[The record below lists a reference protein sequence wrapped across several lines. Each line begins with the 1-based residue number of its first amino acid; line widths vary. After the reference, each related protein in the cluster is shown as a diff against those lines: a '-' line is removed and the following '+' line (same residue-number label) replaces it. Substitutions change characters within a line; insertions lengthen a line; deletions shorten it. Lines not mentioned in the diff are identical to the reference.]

1 MSTRGVAVPYASEHG
16 DRTRLRQFWELFQR
30 YSPSQGWATL
40 LLLLAALFIVGD
52 SVLAADWV
60 DAPGLQMT
68 LALSAITGLLLSKA
82 RLPWFVL
89 LVVGLAVGFIVVV
102 WQTSS
107 LIEGEPLAEQ
117 VRVLWNRLTTW
128 WQAARGGGIS
138 NDLLPFTLVILSAGW
153 VIGFFAS
160 WFIFRRN
167 NVWVGVVLMATAI
180 LTNLS
185 FLPERFGSRFFLFM
199 FFALLLVV
207 RMTVILNHDKW
218 RRTGVQ
224 FSPVGGWLTMHAAVW
239 ISVIVLLLAAWLPM
253 NAIVSRPLANL
264 WKTARSPV
272 ERVEDDFAR
281 LFSGIPS
288 RKNTAGRL
296 FGKTL
301 PFIGKISFDGEVVFL
316 ADTPYP
322 SYWLS
327 RTYSE
332 YTSQGWKAGEVSPI
346 EVGPELPTPGRSDS
360 FKRMKV
366 EQTVQLSFNSTDFLA
381 GGNLDWISREGE
393 VGALAPKT
401 FVVDLYNPAADAALP
416 EDLREAAALMRE
428 ELDNPNRETEFTESL
443 IYRFLPEDLVPVNFV
458 YSNNPVDN
466 FERLV
471 RVHIERKAPTT
482 PDIVS
487 YSFDEELE
495 QNSLYAIS
503 SFVSLAT
510 DDDLR
515 KAGTDYSGF
524 ITDHYLQLPETLPQR
539 VRDLALELTKD
550 AETPLDKALAVQ
562 EYLREDG
569 GFVYSQDIA
578 APPPTADGVDHFLFV
593 SRTGYSDYFGSSMAV
608 LLRAAGVPARMA
620 AGYAPGEFD
629 EEVQRRV
636 VRDFD
641 SHGWVQ
647 VYFPNFGW
655 IDFEPTPRWPLHQ
668 RSLLSGPGAEDVPGR
683 LNSLTGADDP
693 ADTFD
698 PNIER
703 LGEGEEAFDPATD
716 GGFEGA
722 ATSVVIPLLIALGAV
737 AGVWI
742 LGQTVWTMSLANA
755 SPVERAYAKM
765 SRLGAIA
772 GIGRRVHQTPAEYAA
787 ALGQAVPDISP
798 AAQRIAAAYTGS
810 RYGRRDASESEQQEL
825 EKAWRSM
832 RGSLLARVIR
842 RIIPIAGV

>member
-1 MSTRGVAVPYASEHG
+1 MSTRGVAVPYASEGG
-16 DRTRLRQFWELFQR
+16 DRTRLGQLWELLQR

-68 LALSAITGLLLSKA
+68 LALSAFTGLLLSKA
-82 RLPWFVL
+82 RLPWFLL
-89 LVVGLAVGFIVVV
+89 LVVGLVVGFIVVV

-117 VRVLWNRLTTW
+117 VRVLWNRLATW
-128 WQAARGGGIS
+128 WGAARGGGIS
-138 NDLLPFTLVILSAGW
+138 NDLLPFTLVVLSAGW
-153 VIGFFAS
+153 IIGFFAS

-207 RMTVILNHDKW
+207 RMTVINNHEQW
-218 RRTGVQ
+218 RRTGVS

-239 ISVIVLLLAAWLPM
+239 ISVVVLLVAAWLPM
-253 NAIVSRPLANL
+253 NAIVSRPLADL

-332 YTSQGWKAGEVSPI
+332 YTSQGWKAGEASPI

-360 FKRMKV
+360 FKRQRID
-366 EQTVQLSFNSTDFLA
+366 QTVQLSFNSTDFLA
-381 GGNLDWISREGE
+381 GGSLDWISREGE

-401 FVVDLYNPAADAALP
+401 FVVDLYDPSGDAALP
-416 EDLREAAALMRE
+416 EELREAAVQLRE
-428 ELDNPNRETEFTESL
+428 VLDNPNPETQFTESL

-482 PDIVS
+482 PDIIS
-487 YSFDEELE
+487 YSFNEELE
-495 QNSLYAIS
+495 ENSLYAIS

-515 KAGTDYSGF
+515 NAGTDYSGF
-524 ITDHYLQLPETLPQR
+524 VRDHYLQLPATLPQR
-539 VRDLALELTKD
+539 VRDLALELTSN
-550 AETPLDKALAVQ
+550 AETPLDKALAIQ
-562 EYLREDG
+562 DYLREDG
-569 GFVYSQDIA
+569 GFVYSQDIE
-578 APPPTADGVDHFLFV
+578 APPPTADGVDWFLFE
-593 SRTGYSDYFGSSMAV
+593 SRTGYSDYFGSSMTV

-647 VYFPNFGW
+647 AYFPNFGW
-655 IDFEPTPRWPLHQ
+655 IDFEPTPRWPVHQ
-668 RSLLSGPGAEDVPGR
+668 RSLLSGPGAEDVPDR
-683 LNSLTGADDP
+683 LSSQTGADDP
-693 ADTFD
+693 ADAFD
-698 PNIER
+698 PSIER
-703 LGEGEEAFDPATD
+703 LGEGEEVFDPLTD
-716 GGFEGA
+716 GGFERT
-722 ATSVVIPLLIALGAV
+722 ATSIAIPALIALGAV

-742 LGQTVWTMSLANA
+742 LGQTLWTMSLANA

-765 SRLGAIA
+765 SRLGAMA
-772 GIGRRVHQTPAEYAA
+772 GIGRRAQQTPAEYAA
-787 ALGQAVPDISP
+787 ALGKAVPDISQS
-798 AAQRIAAAYTGS
+798 AQRIAAAFTGS
-810 RYGRRDASESEQQEL
+810 RYGRRDADESQQQEL

-832 RGSLLARVIR
+832 RGSLLARAIR
-842 RIIPIAGV
+842 RFIPISGV